1 MGGFPGGFQTARSA
15 IISPDSGSKRA
26 RLEQAMFRAVNLEN
40 FHQIQSPD
48 YALNG
53 HIRSKPA
60 PNGKWFL
67 KNRVLAIDLR
77 DASEWS
83 LLNFGSEGLECRR
96 LARGTRP
103 SLYTCRKTYMQ
114 NLTRRSRFPS
124 LDSLKTPS
132 KTSPEGEDANLPRKP
147 REKPMSTP
155 VSGAHQPKVHVC
167 PECGSLN
174 LIEDFDQGETICQDC
189 GLVLS
194 QNLMS
199 RGPEWRAFTKEEKD
213 ERGRV
218 GIPTSFSIHDK
229 GLSTVIDRVNRDAF
243 GRQLP
248 FETRMEML
256 RLRKWQIRTRVHSS
270 SDRNLAQAMA
280 ELDRLTDRLHV
291 PANVKEDSA
300 VVYRKALDS
309 GLVRGRSI
317 AAIAAASLYAACRSS
332 ETPRT
337 LKEVA
342 SASRI
347 KKKDVARCYR
357 LLLRELE
364 MSMPVEDPIRC
375 ISKIASR
382 AEITIQT
389 QQSAIQVLKDA
400 RNKGVV
406 AGKDPMGLAAAALY
420 VACVLQREKKTQ
432 KEIAEIANVTEVT
445 VRNRYKGLKDALGLT
460 A

>member
-1 MGGFPGGFQTARSA
+1 
-15 IISPDSGSKRA
+15 
-26 RLEQAMFRAVNLEN
+26 
-40 FHQIQSPD
+40 
-48 YALNG
+48 
-53 HIRSKPA
+53 
-60 PNGKWFL
+60 
-67 KNRVLAIDLR
+67 
-77 DASEWS
+77 
-83 LLNFGSEGLECRR
+83 
-96 LARGTRP
+96 
-103 SLYTCRKTYMQ
+103 
-114 NLTRRSRFPS
+114 
-124 LDSLKTPS
+124 
-132 KTSPEGEDANLPRKP
+132 
-147 REKPMSTP
+147 MSTP
-155 VSGAHQPKVHVC
+155 SPGAHQPKVHVC

-364 MSMPVEDPIRC
+364 MSLEMSMPVEDPIRC

-420 VACVLQREKKTQ
+420 VACVLQGEKKTQ